1 MLLYHKLSNYQANLS
16 SIEKFFGKKRNI
28 KNVARAKHKK
38 DRRDERRFYRQ
49 VADCNFLRNLCA

>member
-1 MLLYHKLSNYQANLS
+1 M
-16 SIEKFFGKKRNI
+16 RNI

-49 VADCNFLRNLCA
+49 VADCNFCATYAHRWANYPKPLFSFMVREDKA